1 MITWSPA
8 GGSVSGGFVEL
19 KPHSEMLEFGTKP
32 EGYGLALILA
42 SLLCLLIW
50 SGGNK
55 WSQTTTA
62 AAGWFCLHAFS
73 IDGVDFIL

>member
-1 MITWSPA
+1 M
-8 GGSVSGGFVEL
+8 EL
-19 KPHSEMLEFGTKP
+19 KPHSEMLEVGMKP

-42 SLLCLLIW
+42 LLLCLLIC

-62 AAGWFCLHAFS
+62 AAGWFCFHAFS